1 MKGIQLDRMGLI
13 NVAELIEKTNLEE
26 LSFTPGE
33 IKLLFK
39 LDNYPKDLK
48 DFTWNIR
55 AGFIKGKVF
64 DEVRIFPPR
73 LLMTEHIDTYY
84 GHPLAMV
91 ASSLSF
97 MNEALTSP
105 VLLEKIKFHLYE
117 EFDYLSLGQAKSIIK
132 RKLKVKL
139 NSAER
144 NDLSRLRKKFNG
156 YRRLI
161 DAFADMVD
169 KKTGKKPSHSPPLI
183 GSTENY
189 LSSVGYKLH
198 FMCMECKTCI
208 EFPDSDEPLIP
219 PIHHGVPMVL
229 NWGSVLSS
237 DGDAAKFQKPTKKKQ
252 RSGADKTTVIT
263 KSELKK
269 TQDELDEY
277 IYDLKRMSSKE

>member
-1 MKGIQLDRMGLI
+1 MDLI

-26 LSFTPGE
+26 ISFTPGE

-48 DFTWNIR
+48 NFTWNIR
-55 AGFIKGKVF
+55 AGFIRGKVF
-64 DEVRIFPPR
+64 DEIRIFPPR

-84 GHPLAMV
+84 GHPLAIV

-97 MNEALTSP
+97 MNEALTSTL
-105 VLLEKIKFHLYE
+105 LLEKIQHHLYK
-117 EFDYLSLGQAKSIIK
+117 EFDYLSLGQAKAIIK
-132 RKLKVKL
+132 RKLKLRL

-144 NDLSRLRKKFNG
+144 NDLSRLRKKFDG

-161 DAFADMVD
+161 DSFANMVD
-169 KKTGKKPSHSPPLI
+169 KKTGKKPAHSPPLI

-189 LSSVGYKLH
+189 MTSVGYKLH
-198 FMCMECKTCI
+198 FMCMECKTCV

-219 PIHHGVPMVL
+219 PEHHGSPMVL
-229 NWGSVLSS
+229 NWGSVLKLE
-237 DGDAAKFQKPTKKKQ
+237 DDATKFQKPTLKKGRSGTRKKQ
-252 RSGADKTTVIT
+252 MIT

-269 TQDELDEY
+269 TQDELDDY
-277 IYDLKRMSSKE
+277 IYDLKRLSSKE